1 MSLRLRLA
9 LWYGGLAGLLILLVC
24 IYSYAVHGRAHYD
37 ETDAV
42 LAASAGHL
50 ATELAA
56 ARSRDDSLGALHA
69 SVLLGSAMRVYSKSG
84 HLLLQSP
91 NGLQAPG
98 EKLFQTRSRSGPPY
112 PFVARLAPSL
122 HQTEHKAGA
131 FRLISGNPRWR
142 VNTLAVP
149 GGYIEAIA
157 PLNNI
162 DASVQRFGWFMIV
175 IAIIGSMVTFL
186 AGWVVA
192 GYALRPVA
200 LLTKTAADIAS
211 SGKFSRRVSENAFTA
226 QRDELGKLAA
236 TFNNMLASLEK
247 AYSAQQRFV
256 SDASHELRAPLTAIQ
271 ANLELL
277 RDRKEMLPAERDVAV
292 FEAAQEAGRLS
303 RLVADLL
310 ALARADAG
318 VPLRHV
324 PVELDRMLMEVT
336 GEVRHLLKGQRLG
349 IETLEPATIDGD
361 ADRIKQLL
369 LILVDNAIRYTP
381 SDGRV
386 SLSLERRDAAVVF
399 TVRDSGIGIPPV
411 ALPRVF
417 ERFFRA
423 DPARSRDPDGT
434 GLGLSI
440 AQWITDQH
448 RGHISL
454 GSAPGKGTVATVM
467 FPVVDGDRAQRAKT
481 SPTWT

>member
-42 LAASAGHL
+42 LAASAGHV
-50 ATELAA
+50 AAELAA
-56 ARSRDDSLGALHA
+56 ARSREDSFAVLHA
-69 SVLLGSAMRVYSKSG
+69 SLLLGSAMRVYAKG
-84 HLLLQSP
+84 GQLLLQSP
-91 NGLQAPG
+91 DGIKAPTG
-98 EKLFQTRSRSGPPY
+98 KLFRSLLRSGPAY

-122 HQTEHKAGA
+122 HQAEHKRGV
-131 FRLISGNPRWR
+131 FSVVSGPTRWR

-149 GGYIEAIA
+149 GGYIEAIT
-157 PLNNI
+157 PLNTI
-162 DASVQRFGWFMIV
+162 DASVGRFGWFMIL

-211 SGKFSRRVSENAFTA
+211 SREFSRRVSENAFTA

-236 TFNNMLASLEK
+236 TFNNMLASLEN

-324 PVELDRMLMEVT
+324 PIELDRILMEVT
-336 GEVRHLLKGQRLG
+336 GEVRHLLNGQRLG
-349 IETLEPATIDGD
+349 IETLEPASIDGD

-386 SLSLERRDAAVVF
+386 SLSLERTDTAVVF
-399 TVRDSGIGIPPV
+399 TVRDSGIGIPPG

-417 ERFFRA
+417 ERFYRA

-440 AQWITDQH
+440 AQWITNQH

-454 GSAPGKGTVATVM
+454 ASVPGRGTVATVT
-467 FPVVDGDRAQRAKT
+467 FPVVDGNSTHRRKT

>member
-42 LAASAGHL
+42 LAASAEHV
-50 ATELAA
+50 ATELAT
-56 ARSRDDSLGALHA
+56 ARSREDSVAVLHA
-69 SVLLGSAMRVYSKSG
+69 SLLLGSVMRVYGSSG
-84 HLLLQSP
+84 QLLLQSSDGNKIP
-91 NGLQAPG
+91 T
-98 EKLFQTRSRSGPPY
+98 KKFSRDLTGSGRPY

-122 HQTEHKAGA
+122 HHSQRHAGVFSLIAGA
-131 FRLISGNPRWR
+131 TRWR
-142 VNTLAVP
+142 VNTVLVP
-149 GGYIEAIA
+149 GGYLEAIA
-157 PLNNI
+157 PLDTI
-162 DASVQRFGWFMIV
+162 DASVRRFGSFMIV
-175 IAIIGSMVTFL
+175 IALIGSVVTFL

-200 LLTKTAADIAS
+200 VLTQTAADIARS
-211 SGKFSRRVSENAFTA
+211 REFSRRVSADGLTA
-226 QRDELGKLAA
+226 QPDELGRLAA
-236 TFNNMLASLEK
+236 TFNEMLASLEK
-247 AYSAQQRFV
+247 GYSAQQRFV

-277 RDRKEMLPAERDVAV
+277 RDRKTMLPAERDVAV

-318 VPLRHV
+318 VPLRHL
-324 PVELDRMLMEVT
+324 PIELDRILMDVT
-336 GEVRHLLKGQRLG
+336 GEVRHLLHGQRLG
-349 IETLEPATIDGD
+349 IEALEPASIEGD

-381 SDGRV
+381 PNGRV
-386 SLSLERRDAAVVF
+386 SLSLERKGANVVF
-399 TVRDSGIGIPPV
+399 TVRDSGIGIPLD

-417 ERFFRA
+417 ERFYRA

-434 GLGLSI
+434 GLGLAI
-440 AQWITDQH
+440 AQWITDEH

-454 GSAPGKGTVATVM
+454 ASVPGKGTVATVM
-467 FPVVDGDRAQRAKT
+467 FPVDDGN
-481 SPTWT
+481 SPRHRTTTDSWT